1 MVWKPSC
8 LSEGYIRGILSMDTR
23 PSREKI
29 FMDMAILLAER
40 STCTR
45 AKVGAVLTRDFR
57 IISTGYVGAPSG
69 LDHCLDVGC
78 EIGPLGG
85 CVRTIHAEANTLA
98 YAAREGI
105 STKDTTLFVT
115 LSPCV
120 DCSKLLINAGV
131 KKVIYFRR
139 YRKVDGI
146 KLLKKSGVEVLEFS
160 PVVGSL
166 CNICST
172 DCDREERRIRAKVT
186 DCTDYSEEAL

>member
-1 MVWKPSC
+1 
-8 LSEGYIRGILSMDTR
+8 MDTR

-69 LDHCLDVGC
+69 LEHCLDVGC

-85 CVRTIHAEANTLA
+85 CVRTIHAEANTLF

-105 STKDTTLFVT
+105 STKGTTLFVT

-120 DCSKLLINAGV
+120 DCAKSLVNAGV
-131 KKVIYFRR
+131 RKVVYLKA
-139 YRKVDGI
+139 YRKTEGLD
-146 KLLKKSGVEVLEFS
+146 LLKKSGVEVCRYAELAS
-160 PVVGSL
+160 GG
-166 CNICST
+166 
-172 DCDREERRIRAKVT
+172 REESMAYIGCDLCKLCVNDFST
-186 DCTDYSEEAL
+186 CEGQPTFGGGFGDNNIYSCTGYVKEL